1 MIQLGFQS
9 NVPHSRTFDV
19 FNFCEQRKLVCFLV
33 IILNS
38 CDRYTWESNLYFKY
52 IWEALYKVSKAMLI
66 EVYIQILNIPKKMKE
81 SSHVIGLTQ
90 NIPSFSYRFFVSMAH
105 PLPQTVMLKYHK

>member
-1 MIQLGFQS
+1 
-9 NVPHSRTFDV
+9 
-19 FNFCEQRKLVCFLV
+19 
-33 IILNS
+33 
-38 CDRYTWESNLYFKY
+38 
-52 IWEALYKVSKAMLI
+52 MLI

-90 NIPSFSYRFFVSMAH
+90 NIPSFSYRFFISMAH